1 MIKDQLIKHLYT
13 ITLLGACALLVAC
26 GASETSPDV
35 GEGTSGT
42 PSAGEP
48 QAGGGSAG
56 GAPGGAD
63 SAELSPC
70 PSGLPWVTVPLRV
83 HLLSSAIDTLNA
95 TMSEARFQETLSE
108 AQVYLDQACIKVEIE
123 RFVRDELGAE
133 REARFREVAQSN
145 PSEMAFRQMMVD
157 VMPTDTLLE
166 PGWNVMVF
174 KAFERYTSGVYL
186 TDLPS
191 VLWAE
196 QLPAMGGGAPNP
208 PLILAHELG
217 HSLGLLHY
225 EGPNLARNLVC
236 QAVMQNQET
245 ATELTE
251 EQVSVARAQA
261 ETGRTFLPAP

>member
-1 MIKDQLIKHLYT
+1 MTKTRLIKYLQ
-13 ITLLGACALLVAC
+13 LALLLTTCTSMLAC
-26 GASETSPDV
+26 GASERDP
-35 GEGTSGT
+35 GTSDITSGA

-48 QAGGGSAG
+48 QAGGNSAG
-56 GAPGGAD
+56 ATPGGVE

-70 PSGLPWVTVPLRV
+70 PSGLPWVTIPLRV
-83 HLLSSAIDTLNA
+83 HLLSSSIDSLNS
-95 TMSEARFQETLSE
+95 TMSEARFLETLAE
-108 AQVYLDQACIKVEIE
+108 AQVYLDPTCVKVEVEQFIRE
-123 RFVRDELGAE
+123 ELGAE
-133 REARFREVAQSN
+133 REARFREVAQNN
-145 PSEMAFRQMMVD
+145 PSEVAFRQMMVD
-157 VMPTDTLLE
+157 VMPTDNLLE

-208 PLILAHELG
+208 PLILAHEIG

-225 EGPNLARNLVC
+225 EGPNLERNLMC